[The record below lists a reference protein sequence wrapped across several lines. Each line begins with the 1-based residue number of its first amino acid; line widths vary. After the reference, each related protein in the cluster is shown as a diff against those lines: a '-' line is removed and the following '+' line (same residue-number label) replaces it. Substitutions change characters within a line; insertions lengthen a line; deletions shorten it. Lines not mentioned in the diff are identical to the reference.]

1 MMKEKIRKEIL
12 AKRDS
17 LSEEEKL
24 EKNTKIKNALYSLEE
39 FRKAKSIMFYVS
51 FNNEVDTREII
62 KELLEKKEKKVIVP
76 YVLEGNKMLQVSKI
90 NDFNNLEPGT
100 KGILEPKKEIVEGFD
115 TESIDLVIV
124 PGTAFDR
131 KGNRI
136 GFGYGYYDI
145 FLEGSNAKKIALAY
159 DVQLVEN
166 IETEDHDVPVEV
178 VITDKEVILCNNH
191 R

>member
-1 MMKEKIRKEIL
+1 MKEKIRKEIL